1 MSTQARKGASIRI
14 GPCLLLVLAFLAGGG
29 VSAWTE
35 EVPIEVYVPD
45 VLTSPGK
52 EIELQA
58 RVAESAPEGI
68 VGLPEKELDF
78 FVQGRR
84 VGQATT
90 NQEGWA
96 SLPFTPKMRGNL
108 QLVVKGRSPSL
119 VTPVQGRGV
128 LQSWERRRPI
138 ILIDLPVLAAETLVS
153 DSTSFP
159 YSGSGLF
166 LGEPQAAA
174 AFELG
179 KLAEFYYNLIYLD
192 RTGLGKVDTIQVWLR
207 KHDFPPG
214 MIKILPKGPTALVEL
229 LKTLKTEGW
238 ENVSAG
244 IGQTAD
250 FANAL
255 VPNRIETV
263 IIKQPGSSESFPRR
277 AVLLNDWTR
286 IRRHL

>member
-1 MSTQARKGASIRI
+1 MRI
-14 GPCLLLVLAFLAGGG
+14 GHWLLLVGAFIAGG
-29 VSAWTE
+29 VVVVRAE
-35 EVPIEVYVPD
+35 ESPIEVYVPD

-52 EIELQA
+52 AIELQA

-68 VGLPEKELDF
+68 LGLPEKELDF

-90 NQEGWA
+90 DQEGWA

-108 QLVVKGRSPSL
+108 QLVVKGLPPSL
-119 VTPVQGRGV
+119 VTSVQGRGV
-128 LQSWERRRPI
+128 LLSWERRRPI
-138 ILIDLPVLAAETLVS
+138 ILIDLPVLAAETIVS
-153 DSTSFP
+153 DSASLP

-166 LGEPQAAA
+166 LGEPQSAA

-192 RTGLGKVDTIQVWLR
+192 RTGLGKVDTIQLWLR

-214 MIKILPKGPTALVEL
+214 MIKILPKESAALVGL

-255 VPNRIETV
+255 VPNRIATV
-263 IIKQPGSSESFPRR
+263 IIQQPGSSESFPRR